1 MRQYIVDLLAEG
13 GKVKDEDMD
22 FVLIPVYLE
31 TEYNAYNKNTYVTSC
46 TPYIYQPTLG
56 ELDFSKAQL
65 KFTFGTKK

>member
-1 MRQYIVDLLAEG
+1 
-13 GKVKDEDMD
+13 MD